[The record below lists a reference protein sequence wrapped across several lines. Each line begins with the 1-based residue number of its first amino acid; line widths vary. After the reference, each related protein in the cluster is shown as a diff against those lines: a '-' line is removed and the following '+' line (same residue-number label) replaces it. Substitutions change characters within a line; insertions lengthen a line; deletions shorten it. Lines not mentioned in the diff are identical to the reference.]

1 MQQTMGNLKLD
12 FRTIIFAFAVL
23 FTSCSEDTKRDIYFV
38 LDMAG
43 VLIPSETRIDL
54 PLKNEQTEEVF
65 SFQEYCKEK
74 YDSIFLVYPYFNT
87 EREDFLNLR
96 MSDILRRK
104 CDNNTNFDSFSTLL
118 FINKG
123 TVKAYS
129 RIKAADAVFDSREVE
144 EHYIFPIG
152 QKFIMDKE
160 RNIHLYKE

>member
-1 MQQTMGNLKLD
+1 MENLKLD
-12 FRTIIFAFAVL
+12 FRTIILAFAIL

-43 VLIPSETRIDL
+43 ILVPSETRIDL

-65 SFQEYCKEK
+65 SFQKYYKEEC
-74 YDSIFLVYPYFNT
+74 DSILLVYPYFNT
-87 EREDFLNLR
+87 GCENFLNIK
-96 MSDILRRK
+96 MSNTLRRK

-129 RIKAADAVFDSREVE
+129 IIESVDADFDSKEIE
-144 EHYIFPIG
+144 KHYIFPID